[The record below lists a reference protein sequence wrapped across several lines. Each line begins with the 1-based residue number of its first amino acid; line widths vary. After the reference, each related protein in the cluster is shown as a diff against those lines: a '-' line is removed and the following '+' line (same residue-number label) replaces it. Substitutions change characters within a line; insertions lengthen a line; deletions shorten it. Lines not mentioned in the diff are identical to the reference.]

1 MSRNVPWRRNLS
13 DSTSWIQ
20 DQGLNATIFIVREVG
35 PTGFLLKE
43 NTEAKPYKVSNKPAN
58 KL

>member
-1 MSRNVPWRRNLS
+1 MARNVAWRRTLS
-13 DSTSWIQ
+13 DGASWKQ

-43 NTEAKPYKVSNKPAN
+43 DGIEKPFKVC
-58 KL
+58 